1 MHALKYKC
9 ENMICILSGS
19 IKEINGILLY
29 ASISFIIIH
38 TCASQYNAVYV
49 TMHPY

>member
-1 MHALKYKC
+1 MKSEFVVYPNACTYGKYKC

-29 ASISFIIIH
+29 ASI
-38 TCASQYNAVYV
+38 
-49 TMHPY
+49 